1 MPETSNGIVHPKLS
15 QSFARS
21 AITNGG
27 TLPGVD
33 GRSTWARRLRDLIA
47 LHVAD
52 LGGDDNISEAER
64 AVVRRAAVLIV
75 ELERL
80 ELSFAEAEGIPDIA
94 TLDAYQRASNSM
106 RRLLQSVGLERR
118 AKDVSPRL
126 LSEIMAEVEPCR
138 PAPQD

>member
-1 MPETSNGIVHPKLS
+1 MPEVSSEIGRQKC
-15 QSFARS
+15 AKS
-21 AITNGG
+21 AITNGDV
-27 TLPGVD
+27 LPGVD

-52 LGGDDNISEAER
+52 LGGDDNSSAAER
-64 AVVRRAAVLIV
+64 AIIRRASVLIV

-80 ELSFAEAEGIPDIA
+80 ELSFAEAEGIPDLA
-94 TLDAYQRASNSM
+94 TLYAYQQTANGM
-106 RRLLQSVGLERR
+106 RRLLESVGLERR

-138 PAPQD
+138 APPG